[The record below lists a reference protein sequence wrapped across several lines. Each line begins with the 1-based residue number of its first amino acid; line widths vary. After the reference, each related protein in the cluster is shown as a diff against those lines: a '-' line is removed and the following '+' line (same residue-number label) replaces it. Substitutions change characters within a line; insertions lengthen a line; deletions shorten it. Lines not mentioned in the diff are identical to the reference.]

1 VALSGLTIFLYWPLI
16 LLLLYPLTYVAAIL
30 DGLINWVRIKNGE
43 NFSEQQ
49 YYLEEPEPQQHYLP
63 ASGNNFASQVM
74 WLEQEG

>member
-1 VALSGLTIFLYWPLI
+1 MALSGLTIFLYWPLI